1 MDDHIDWPVVV
12 RYLGGE
18 CTPAEHAALEAWMSA
33 APDRRAYVESLRR
46 LNDTWAQLAGPFDS
60 AVAWRDLE
68 GRLSRGAKRPTPASR
83 YFHPRGIP
91 HRWSLGLGAMGVA
104 GAIVVAV
111 VALGYGVAVSH
122 GRLLPRSVDR
132 EYRTAAGQRETV
144 RLPDGTQFTLAPAST
159 LHVPLEY
166 GSQTRAVTLEGEGF
180 FTVVHDARHPFSVR
194 AGNAVAT
201 DVGTAFDVRAY
212 AGDDA
217 VRVAVAEG
225 QVDVAIQRRAARR
238 SPLRV
243 HDVATISDTS
253 ILVTHDVDLV
263 SLTAWASGR
272 LEFHDTPLRDVARE
286 LARWYDLEVE
296 VPSGPTGDLPLTG
309 AFTTEPIDNVISVI
323 ASTLGVRVQHRGR
336 TVRFLPPTPRP
347 GAR

>member
-1 MDDHIDWPVVV
+1 MDDRIDWPIVV
-12 RYLGGE
+12 RYLAGE
-18 CTPAEHAALEAWMSA
+18 CTPAEQTALEAWMGA

-46 LNDTWAQLAGPFDS
+46 LNDTWGQLAGPFDS
-60 AVAWRDLE
+60 AVAWRDLR
-68 GRLSRGAKRPTPASR
+68 GRLDLSAKRATPVSR
-83 YFHPRGIP
+83 YAQPRGVP
-91 HRWSLGLGAMGVA
+91 HRWPRGLGVMGVA
-104 GAIVVAV
+104 SAIVVAA
-111 VALGYGVAVSH
+111 VALGYGVGASH
-122 GRLLPRSVDR
+122 GRLLPRPVDR

-166 GSQTRAVTLEGEGF
+166 GSHTRAVRLEGEGF
-180 FTVVHDARHPFSVR
+180 FTVVHDAQHPFSVR
-194 AGNAVAT
+194 ASNAVAT

-217 VRVAVAEG
+217 VRIAIAEG
-225 QVDVAIQRRAARR
+225 QVDVAIQQGAARR
-238 SPLRV
+238 PPLRAR
-243 HDVATISDTS
+243 DVATISDTT
-253 ILVTHDVDLV
+253 ILVTHDVDLA

-272 LEFHDTPLRDVARE
+272 LEFHDTPLRDVARD

-296 VPSGPTGDLPLTG
+296 VPSGPTGDVPLTG

-323 ASTLGVRVQHRGR
+323 ASTLGARVQHRGR
-336 TVRFLPPTPRP
+336 TVRFLPPTPRS